1 MKRNDKGE
9 GDHTL
14 YLQPLWVCRYS
25 IRGVGRQRSVAGRGR
40 LDGEMGG

>member
-25 IRGVGRQRSVAGRGR
+25 MRGEREAQKCGGKRNAGW
-40 LDGEMGG
+40 